1 MEVLSH
7 KKSIEWKVATY
18 RIGMKIPLYGLDYQY
33 LKAAV
38 FL

>member
-7 KKSIEWKVATY
+7 KKSIEWKVAAY
-18 RIGMKIPLYGLDYQY
+18 GMKIPLYGLDYQY